1 MPHTNFGTFST
12 PDSWASSHLLI
23 PFVLDPGWSFWVLK
37 DNFADGLIVLFP
49 YFSPLYTPRSAGD
62 GTHNPWCPSLARS
75 AAEITDNFFSETKT
89 RWQQVR
95 IGLIPL
101 KSQNTDFLFST
112 FAAKLESEWNCNKEI
127 STFSSPRKSREGLEE
142 QTKKEDELPTT
153 LLPRDRQNRNSSF
166 FLPISLSLSV
176 FHKISL
182 RPRPKP
188 CRFVCICGWL
198 CPAKISV
205 PKLASMPRRT
215 KGGWSEGDRS
225 GGESG
230 FLAGLTLSEPRED
243 WTTTP
248 FLPMNWGNEAC
259 PLNCR
264 NARWFRGKEASVLPW
279 IEAKLPPGSH
289 PLMTRNYRRLAP
301 LQKGITLFWATTLK
315 W

>member
-62 GTHNPWCPSLARS
+62 GTHNPWCPSLARC

-166 FLPISLSLSV
+166 FLPISLSLYSTKSACV
-176 FHKISL
+176 RDQNHAALCVYVDGYALPRSRFQSSL
-182 RPRPKP
+182 Q
-188 CRFVCICGWL
+188 CRGGRKVVGARAIDRGERVDFWL
-198 CPAKISV
+198 A
-205 PKLASMPRRT
+205 
-215 KGGWSEGDRS
+215 
-225 GGESG
+225 
-230 FLAGLTLSEPRED
+230 
-243 WTTTP
+243 
-248 FLPMNWGNEAC
+248 
-259 PLNCR
+259 
-264 NARWFRGKEASVLPW
+264 
-279 IEAKLPPGSH
+279 
-289 PLMTRNYRRLAP
+289 
-301 LQKGITLFWATTLK
+301 
-315 W
+315 